1 MIGGDV
7 FAYIAAAY
15 ALTVASLGGLALV
28 VFLRARHWAKQARAL
43 ERRR

>member
-7 FAYIAAAY
+7 FTYVAAAY
-15 ALTVASLGGLALV
+15 ALTVASLVGLALA

-43 ERRR
+43 EEKR